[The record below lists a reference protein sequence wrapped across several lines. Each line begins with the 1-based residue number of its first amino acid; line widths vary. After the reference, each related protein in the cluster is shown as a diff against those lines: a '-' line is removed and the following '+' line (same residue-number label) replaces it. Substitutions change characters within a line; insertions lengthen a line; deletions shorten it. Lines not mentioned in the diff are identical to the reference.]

1 MVRQSNERS
10 YGSLKDGD
18 KISDKHKR
26 ELGRIRS
33 SPTFRLST
41 LFTKSAEKPW
51 KLLWLPLS
59 ILILL
64 IQVVRERVG
73 ATPRYANSEP
83 FTGESQQRNCVVFF
97 PTNGVGL
104 GHFTRLLSI
113 ARRMKKA
120 DPEMEAVLFTTSPTL
135 QLLREEGFPA
145 YRLPGRKE
153 FTGMEANTWNSI
165 TEEMLSNIF
174 AIHRPK
180 AFVFDGSYPYRGML
194 NAIIRRDDILRIWVR
209 RGSLKKNSTSVPTDS
224 LDIFDYL
231 IHPGDSVDTNINEN
245 KISDATIYCD
255 PVVLLDE
262 DEIVAS
268 DVLKSRLGIPE
279 DEIVAYVQLGAGK
292 INDISSDI
300 SIILGVL
307 QDAGVWAVI
316 GESLL
321 GSRIEISDMS
331 NVRILRDYPNSRYFS
346 SFDFGVISGGYNSFH
361 EAIMFSLPC
370 ICIPNTK
377 TGMDDQLARAKVA
390 EESGFMLVEENV
402 TRPRIKKLV
411 SKIIDS
417 DNRQAMIESGDSLR
431 KPNGASQV
439 ADHISGLIF
448 TN

>member
-1 MVRQSNERS
+1 
-10 YGSLKDGD
+10 
-18 KISDKHKR
+18 
-26 ELGRIRS
+26 
-33 SPTFRLST
+33 
-41 LFTKSAEKPW
+41 
-51 KLLWLPLS
+51 
-59 ILILL
+59 
-64 IQVVRERVG
+64 
-73 ATPRYANSEP
+73 
-83 FTGESQQRNCVVFF
+83 
-97 PTNGVGL
+97 
-104 GHFTRLLSI
+104 
-113 ARRMKKA
+113 
-120 DPEMEAVLFTTSPTL
+120 
-135 QLLREEGFPA
+135 
-145 YRLPGRKE
+145 
-153 FTGMEANTWNSI
+153 MEANTWNSI

-194 NAIIRRDDILRIWVR
+194 STIIRRDDILRIWVR
-209 RGSLKKNSTSVPTDS
+209 RGILKKNSTSVPTDS

-245 KISDATIYCD
+245 KVSDATIYCD

-361 EAIMFSLPC
+361 EAIMFSCPVFAYQ
-370 ICIPNTK
+370 T
-377 TGMDDQLARAKVA
+377 
-390 EESGFMLVEENV
+390 
-402 TRPRIKKLV
+402 PRLGWTISWQGQKLQKNLG
-411 SKIIDS
+411 SC
-417 DNRQAMIESGDSLR
+417 
-431 KPNGASQV
+431 
-439 ADHISGLIF
+439 
-448 TN
+448 